1 MRLFDFSRF
10 LLGAIVLLQTT
21 GYAKEVGSNNGAFI
35 LISSSGD
42 VQYLQ
47 NNGQE
52 GPAIQVGEIIPT
64 SYTIRTGVNGK
75 LVGLLSNGT
84 LLTLTEN
91 TRMKVASFE
100 QEPFVDDGRKLAE
113 LPGEPSASEVLI
125 DLDYGSLVVK
135 TKKLNKTSS
144 FNIDS
149 PVGVAGIR
157 GTEFQMAAKPD
168 QGVQLDVT
176 ESTVAFTPPGGGDAI
191 PVSQGNGLSVSPSG
205 VATQRPLNPVVAT
218 KIETTNQAAS
228 EATQDVSLGE
238 VARAVE
244 QSSVI
249 EKQVTRENEEASES
263 NDGEIEEDETSE
275 ESAIKGNENTVET
288 QELPKEDEGSKKS
301 SAEEE
306 GSTPGNAEDS
316 KPQDGSDPQGG
327 ESSSVGTGKDSKSA
341 TPEEVPPPKKSQETV
356 QPATRKTGALKS
368 KVQQPDKSLLL
379 ENNSELKKNQKLARY
394 GLSKEQ
400 VARYDRLS
408 AEARLA
414 ILNEPPNSVIRLLGI
429 SGFNAGKADIFFSHD
444 RETRELFMT
453 VTDDVLLAMLDPT
466 VDKVLLKESLY
477 KLKFNAVQPGKAP
490 VIEQNEVLNA
500 RAIALGD
507 RLKESENTQ
516 LMEELLEMSGG
527 TLNEYWIRIG
537 EVAEVLTHNLEV
549 SDFSALPGFSA
560 QEVWENPFF
569 LELANAYEQLEIDGL
584 VNGADRVL
592 GADHLI
598 VEENAVAFG
607 SHFSNGVEEVVLLS
621 RKSMTFRGDFNWD
634 STTNEGTRLVVMTA
648 GDLEISK
655 GASLH
660 SATSDLVIAA
670 RQDLLLEEVNLAAR
684 EVAIRGMRDVTL
696 NEVKIDASMLAT
708 IKARRDLNVN
718 GLEFKKD
725 ISRIVMEAQ
734 TMRLR
739 NVNFPGAAQVRLNSL
754 KGAIDGRYPNFGN
767 VSAAQQIGR
776 VNFIENVRSA
786 GNLLKDRPSFDQ
798 HGQNI
803 KIGKIARP

>member
-10 LLGAIVLLQTT
+10 LIMLAAVLQTT
-21 GYAKEVGSNNGAFI
+21 LYAQDGKSDRGAFI
-35 LISSSGD
+35 LISTSGD
-42 VQYLQ
+42 VQYLKS
-47 NNGQE
+47 NGQNKS
-52 GPAIQVGEIIPT
+52 AIKVGAVIPT
-64 SYTIRTGVNGK
+64 SHTIKTGADGK

-135 TKKLNKTSS
+135 TKKLNKASS

-157 GTEFQMAAKPD
+157 GTEFQMAAQPN

-176 ESTVAFTPPGGGDAI
+176 ESIVAFTPPGGGEAI
-191 PVSQGNGLSVSPSG
+191 PVSQGSGLSVSPSG
-205 VATQRPLNPVVAT
+205 VATQRPVNPVVAT
-218 KIETTNQAAS
+218 KIEKTNKAAT
-228 EATQDVSLGE
+228 EATQDFSLGE
-238 VARAVE
+238 VAGAME
-244 QSSVI
+244 QSAANDN
-249 EKQVTRENEEASES
+249 QVVEPEEVSES
-263 NDGEIEEDETSE
+263 KDGEVESVPMEEEQPL
-275 ESAIKGNENTVET
+275 ES
-288 QELPKEDEGSKKS
+288 S
-301 SAEEE
+301 SEEE
-306 GSTPGNAEDS
+306 GGAEPRS
-316 KPQDGSDPQGG
+316 G
-327 ESSSVGTGKDSKSA
+327 ESSSGGSNEN
-341 TPEEVPPPKKSQETV
+341 PELGASEEAPSGKKSEKASKPTTKKSKASQ
-356 QPATRKTGALKS
+356 S

-414 ILNEPPNSVIRLLGI
+414 ILDEPAQTVTRLLGI

-477 KLKFNAVQPGKAP
+477 KLKFNAVQPGRIP
-490 VIEQNEVLNA
+490 VVNQDEVLNA

-516 LMEELLEMSGG
+516 LMEELLEMSSG

-549 SDFSALPGFSA
+549 SDFSAMPGFSA

-598 VEENAVAFG
+598 VEENALAFG

-621 RKSMTFRGDFNWD
+621 RKSMSFRGDFNWD
-634 STTNEGTRLVVMTA
+634 SSTNEGTRLVVMSA
-648 GDLEISK
+648 GDFEISK

-660 SATSDLVIAA
+660 SATSDLVISA
-670 RQDLLLEEVNLAAR
+670 RQDLLLEEVNLGAAR
-684 EVAIRGMRDVTL
+684 EVAIRGMRDVEL
-696 NEVKIDASMLAT
+696 NQVEIDASMLAT

-718 GLEFKKD
+718 GLDFKQD

-786 GNLLKDRPSFDQ
+786 GNLLKDRPSFDL

>member
-1 MRLFDFSRF
+1 M
-10 LLGAIVLLQTT
+10 
-21 GYAKEVGSNNGAFI
+21 
-35 LISSSGD
+35 
-42 VQYLQ
+42 
-47 NNGQE
+47 
-52 GPAIQVGEIIPT
+52 
-64 SYTIRTGVNGK
+64 
-75 LVGLLSNGT
+75 
-84 LLTLTEN
+84 
-91 TRMKVASFE
+91 
-100 QEPFVDDGRKLAE
+100 
-113 LPGEPSASEVLI
+113 
-125 DLDYGSLVVK
+125 
-135 TKKLNKTSS
+135 
-144 FNIDS
+144 
-149 PVGVAGIR
+149 
-157 GTEFQMAAKPD
+157 
-168 QGVQLDVT
+168 
-176 ESTVAFTPPGGGDAI
+176 
-191 PVSQGNGLSVSPSG
+191 
-205 VATQRPLNPVVAT
+205 
-218 KIETTNQAAS
+218 
-228 EATQDVSLGE
+228 
-238 VARAVE
+238 
-244 QSSVI
+244 
-249 EKQVTRENEEASES
+249 
-263 NDGEIEEDETSE
+263 
-275 ESAIKGNENTVET
+275 
-288 QELPKEDEGSKKS
+288 
-301 SAEEE
+301 
-306 GSTPGNAEDS
+306 
-316 KPQDGSDPQGG
+316 
-327 ESSSVGTGKDSKSA
+327 
-341 TPEEVPPPKKSQETV
+341 
-356 QPATRKTGALKS
+356 
-368 KVQQPDKSLLL
+368 LL

-414 ILNEPPNSVIRLLGI
+414 ILDEPAQTVTRLLGI

-477 KLKFNAVQPGKAP
+477 KLKFNAVQPGRIP
-490 VIEQNEVLNA
+490 VVNQDEVLNA

-549 SDFSALPGFSA
+549 SDFSAMPGFSA

-598 VEENAVAFG
+598 VEENALAFG

-621 RKSMTFRGDFNWD
+621 RKSMSFRGDFNWD
-634 STTNEGTRLVVMTA
+634 SSTNQGTRLVVMSA
-648 GDLEISK
+648 GDFEISK

>member
-341 TPEEVPPPKKSQETV
+341 APEEVPPPKKSQETV

-414 ILNEPPNSVIRLLGI
+414 ILNEPPN
-429 SGFNAGKADIFFSHD
+429 
-444 RETRELFMT
+444 
-453 VTDDVLLAMLDPT
+453 
-466 VDKVLLKESLY
+466 
-477 KLKFNAVQPGKAP
+477 Q
-490 VIEQNEVLNA
+490 
-500 RAIALGD
+500 
-507 RLKESENTQ
+507 
-516 LMEELLEMSGG
+516 
-527 TLNEYWIRIG
+527 
-537 EVAEVLTHNLEV
+537 
-549 SDFSALPGFSA
+549 
-560 QEVWENPFF
+560 
-569 LELANAYEQLEIDGL
+569 
-584 VNGADRVL
+584 
-592 GADHLI
+592 
-598 VEENAVAFG
+598 
-607 SHFSNGVEEVVLLS
+607 
-621 RKSMTFRGDFNWD
+621 
-634 STTNEGTRLVVMTA
+634 
-648 GDLEISK
+648 
-655 GASLH
+655 
-660 SATSDLVIAA
+660 
-670 RQDLLLEEVNLAAR
+670 
-684 EVAIRGMRDVTL
+684 
-696 NEVKIDASMLAT
+696 
-708 IKARRDLNVN
+708 
-718 GLEFKKD
+718 
-725 ISRIVMEAQ
+725 
-734 TMRLR
+734 
-739 NVNFPGAAQVRLNSL
+739 
-754 KGAIDGRYPNFGN
+754 
-767 VSAAQQIGR
+767 
-776 VNFIENVRSA
+776 
-786 GNLLKDRPSFDQ
+786 
-798 HGQNI
+798 
-803 KIGKIARP
+803 